1 MSKVIKPKMNEYD
14 NERNEKIS
22 VDKLKSKLV
31 IVQEELK

>member
-1 MSKVIKPKMNEYD
+1 MNEYD

-31 IVQEELK
+31 IVQEELKWVLSSN